1 MKSIPSQVDVLVV
14 GYGPV
19 GAVIGCL
26 LGRYGVRTL
35 VIDRSPEIFV
45 APRAI
50 ALDNEALRILQ
61 MAGLAEGDFDTVVI
75 PHVRMRSPYVGDFGR
90 INTTGKIDGH
100 PKLVT
105 FYQPQLERVLRARA
119 EAHGCVTGLTAMEL
133 HELTQDGDHVRA
145 NLTSLDGRSYTVV
158 AKYLVGADGA
168 ASYVRKAIGQE
179 FTGQSYS
186 EDWLVIDARNVPN
199 NIDHVEFIC
208 DPRRP
213 TPHMVAPGQ
222 RTRWEFMLSA
232 GETREEME
240 KDEAVRRLLAPWTG
254 SSELQIERKAVYRF
268 HARSCERYSKGRVFL
283 AGDAAHVTPPFAGQG
298 LVSGLRDAANLAW
311 KLAWVVHG
319 HADRAILETY
329 DQERRPHAVKMIAL
343 AKGLGQLIMPQ
354 SAFRAVVVHGFM
366 KLLRAIPGL
375 RGFLEEFGPKP
386 KPEFERGLFVRGRG
400 KLRRGGMMPQFRV
413 RTAAGQVE
421 LSDELLGP
429 HLVLVGFGNDIGLQL
444 RDETRKL
451 WIGRGGRVV
460 TLRFANGPSSDLENA
475 CEVLDSESIPPGVR
489 KDWCVVVRPDRT
501 ILHDGRAADANQVV
515 REALALLD
523 APLAKTGDIEARV
536 ATGT

>member
-1 MKSIPSQVDVLVV
+1 MQSLPCEVDVLVV

-19 GAVIGCL
+19 GAVMGCL
-26 LGRYGVRTL
+26 LGSYGVRTL
-35 VIDRSPEIFV
+35 VIDRSAEIFV

-61 MAGLAEGDFDTVVI
+61 MAGLVAGDFETVVV
-75 PHVRMRSPYVGDFGR
+75 PYVRLRSPYLGDFGR
-90 INTTGKIDGH
+90 INTTGTIDGH

-105 FYQPQLERVLRARA
+105 FYQPQLERALRARA
-119 EAHGCVTGLTAMEL
+119 QAHGCVTGVTSMEL
-133 HELTQDGDHVRA
+133 HELTQEGDRVRA
-145 NLTSLDGRSYTVV
+145 DLKGLNGSSHRVT
-158 AKYLVGADGA
+158 AKFLVGADGA
-168 ASYVRKAIGQE
+168 ASHVRKAIGQE

-208 DPRRP
+208 DPLRP
-213 TPHMVAPGQ
+213 TPHMVAPGG
-222 RTRWEFMLSA
+222 RTRWEFMLNA

-240 KDEAVRRLLAPWTG
+240 TDEAVRRLLVPWVAAG
-254 SSELQIERKAVYRF
+254 ELQIERKAVYRF

-283 AGDAAHVTPPFAGQG
+283 VGDAAHVTPPFAGQG

-311 KLAWVVHG
+311 KLAWVIRG
-319 HADRAILETY
+319 HANRVILETY

-343 AKGLGQLIMPQ
+343 AKGLGQLIMPR
-354 SAFRAVVVHGFM
+354 SALKAVLVHGFM

-386 KPEFERGLFVRGRG
+386 KPVFERGLFVTGRG
-400 KLRRGGMMPQFRV
+400 KLRRGAMMPQFRV

-429 HLVLVGFGNDIGLQL
+429 HLALVGFGTDIGRQL

-451 WIGRGGRVV
+451 WATRGGRLV
-460 TLRFANGPSSDLENA
+460 TLHFADTRAGALEA
-475 CEVLDSESIPPGVR
+475 TCEILDSESVPSGVR

-501 ILHDGRAADANQVV
+501 ILHDGRAVHADRIA

-523 APLAKTGDIEARV
+523 APARED
-536 ATGT
+536 GRH